1 MKNKKK
7 SKIIPGWNDLV
18 KPYKEEALFLHAI
31 WNSAGKPINNTLHN
45 IMKRTRNIYH
55 YHIRKCRRSADVV
68 RKIKL
73 MDACLNGNGD
83 VFEEIR
89 KMRKVNKS
97 LPHTMDGQTNV
108 TERFK
113 NVYQKL
119 YNDEQET
126 QEVLKLVNSYVDVSS
141 LDDVDLVRL

>member
-1 MKNKKK
+1 M
-7 SKIIPGWNDLV
+7 
-18 KPYKEEALFLHAI
+18 
-31 WNSAGKPINNTLHN
+31 
-45 IMKRTRNIYH
+45 
-55 YHIRKCRRSADVV
+55 V
-68 RKIKL
+68 RKNKL

-119 YNDEQET
+119 YNSVNDEQ
-126 QEVLKLVNSYVDVSS
+126 
-141 LDDVDLVRL
+141 